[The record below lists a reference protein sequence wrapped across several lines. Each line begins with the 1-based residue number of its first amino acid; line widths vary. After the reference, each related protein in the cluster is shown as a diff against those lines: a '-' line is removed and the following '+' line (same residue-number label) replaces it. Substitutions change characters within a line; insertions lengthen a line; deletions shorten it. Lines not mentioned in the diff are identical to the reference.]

1 MPLPVSTT
9 SCLEK
14 VQDRGSGGFGAC
26 GAKEEDKGNGR
37 VSVFRLMLGTTVGKK
52 TAGAA
57 VQGSG
62 VFSVRCKPL
71 ACLEWSGVT
80 ALFFVGS
87 GVAAIHTY
95 IYILI
100 IIIIYINIRQSIFL
114 LPMRCFFV
122 FVLEPINLVSI

>member
-9 SCLEK
+9 SCLVK

-37 VSVFRLMLGTTVGKK
+37 VSVFRPMVGTTVGKKK

-80 ALFFVGS
+80 ALFFCRERCGRY
-87 GVAAIHTY
+87 TY
-95 IYILI
+95 IYIYNYYYYYY
-100 IIIIYINIRQSIFL
+100 YI
-114 LPMRCFFV
+114 
-122 FVLEPINLVSI
+122 

>member
-80 ALFFVGS
+80 ALFFCWERCGRY
-87 GVAAIHTY
+87 TY
-95 IYILI
+95 IYIYIYKIMI
-100 IIIIYINIRQSIFL
+100 IINNNKNNNYNK
-114 LPMRCFFV
+114 
-122 FVLEPINLVSI
+122 NKNKK